1 MPLRCHFLHFGIT
14 VNGNIAPTIITGSWS
29 DAKGIKVAEKPQKI
43 GKEAGGGR
51 YFRNFWV
58 GMCRW
63 DPEIVNLYT
72 ELQVVQLNVVTLY

>member
-14 VNGNIAPTIITGSWS
+14 VNGNIAPKIITGSWS
-29 DAKGIKVAEKPQKI
+29 DAKGVKVVEKPQKI
-43 GKEAGGGR
+43 GKEAGGR

>member
-14 VNGNIAPTIITGSWS
+14 VNGNIAPKIITGSWS
-29 DAKGIKVAEKPQKI
+29 DAKAVKVAEKPQKI
-43 GKEAGGGR
+43 GREAGGR

>member
-1 MPLRCHFLHFGIT
+1 MPLRFHFLHFGIT
-14 VNGNIAPTIITGSWS
+14 VNGNIAPKIITGSWS
-29 DAKGIKVAEKPQKI
+29 DAKAVKVAEKPQKI
-43 GKEAGGGR
+43 GREAGGR

>member
-14 VNGNIAPTIITGSWS
+14 VNGNIAPKVITGSWP
-29 DAKGIKVAEKPQKI
+29 DAKGVKVAEKPQKI
-43 GKEAGGGR
+43 GKEAGGR

>member
-1 MPLRCHFLHFGIT
+1 MEISRPKLSQAHGRMPKGYFWLRNHRK
-14 VNGNIAPTIITGSWS
+14 S
-29 DAKGIKVAEKPQKI
+29 KKKP
-43 GKEAGGGR
+43 GGR